1 MCILVTPVMKSY
13 AKLPTSVIIVE
24 SPSKCKLIEKYTG
37 MKCVATCGHLCEI
50 ASLANVN
57 ANNGFD
63 VKYTILDSK
72 KTQYKLL
79 KEAIQQADEVILA
92 TDDDREGEAIA
103 WHVARLFKL
112 DVAKTKR
119 ILFHE
124 ITESALQNALRKPG
138 YLNMNVVNAQRAR
151 QVLDLLVG
159 YKISPM
165 LWKEFSNESL
175 SAGRCQTPALRIVY
189 DKHVEPSN
197 ETNAYHVVGYFTSLN
212 LKFSLDRTFEN
223 KDDAFIFLN
232 DCISTKFKYSCSV
245 PIKKTY
251 KPPKPLTTSSIQQA
265 CSNQLHLSPKD
276 TMRILQ
282 HLYENG
288 YITYMRTDSQQYSAE
303 FISSVKKAITDKHG
317 TKFVNAEFATDADD
331 KCAHEA
337 IRPTNIGLEEL
348 SDVIDAKER
357 KVYNIVWTTTMQSLM
372 ADSTSMKITAKIE
385 LIDKSFFTYDSEA
398 VEFIGWKIVSGDTFD
413 DKAYQLLQT
422 IRSIDKYNKI
432 AALCVY
438 SRLKTHLTEAKLVN
452 LLEDKGIGRPSTFA
466 SLVDKIQERVY
477 VKKETIKGRSVTCKE
492 YELIDSVI
500 NEIETTRE
508 VGGEANKLII
518 QQVGLDV
525 IAFLYKNFAELFDY
539 NYTQRMEKDLD
550 SVSHGEKVW
559 TTLCDD
565 CVQQLDKIINKYKGE
580 NPNNEICIGKFEGH
594 DLILKKG
601 KFGLYANWGANNKSL
616 KEFGNRPIENITFEE
631 VEQNLIKNNSNVLR
645 EVSNTI
651 SIRKSAK
658 GEYIFYKL
666 PKMKKPSF
674 FSLAGFEHDFA
685 TCDIELIKSWVKT
698 KYNIF

>member
-1 MCILVTPVMKSY
+1 MKSY

-37 MKCVATCGHLCEI
+37 MRCVATCGHLCEI

-72 KTQYKLL
+72 KAQYKLL
-79 KEAIQQADEVILA
+79 KEEIQKADEVILA

-112 DVAKTKR
+112 DMGKTKR

-212 LKFSLDRTFEN
+212 LKFTLDRTFEN
-223 KDDAFIFLN
+223 KEDALVFFN
-232 DCISTKFKYSCSV
+232 SCIDANFKYSCSAPV
-245 PIKKTY
+245 KKTY

-288 YITYMRTDSQQYSAE
+288 YITYMRTDSQQYSSE
-303 FISSVKKAITDKHG
+303 FISSVKKVIKDKHG
-317 TKFVNAEFATDADD
+317 VKFVNAEFATDADD

-337 IRPTNIGLEEL
+337 IRPTNIGLVEL
-348 SDVIDAKER
+348 SDLMDAKER

-372 ADSTSMKITAKIE
+372 AESTSMKITAKITSAKIE
-385 LIDKSFFTYDSEA
+385 SIDNSFFTYDSEA
-398 VEFIGWKIVSGDTFD
+398 VEFLGWKIVSGDTSD
-413 DKAYQLLQT
+413 DNAYQLLQT
-422 IRSIDKYNKI
+422 IRGIEKYNKI

-438 SRLKTHLTEAKLVN
+438 SRLKAHLTEAKLVN

-477 VKKETIKGRSVTCKE
+477 VKKDSIKGRSVTCKE
-492 YELIDSVI
+492 YELVDSVV

-508 VGGEANKLII
+508 VGGESNKLII

-525 IAFLYKNFAELFDY
+525 IAFLYKNFGELFDY
-539 NYTQRMEKDLD
+539 DYTQRMEKDLD
-550 SVSHGEKVW
+550 SVSSGEKVW

-616 KEFGNRPIENITFEE
+616 KEFGNRPLENITFDE
-631 VEQNLIKNNSNVLR
+631 VEQVLVKNNTNVLR
-645 EVSNTI
+645 EISNTI

-674 FSLAGFEHDFA
+674 FSLAGFDYDFA

>member
-1 MCILVTPVMKSY
+1 MKSY
-13 AKLPTSVIIVE
+13 AKLPKSVIIVE

-37 MKCVATCGHLCEI
+37 MRCIATCGHLCEI
-50 ASLANVN
+50 SSLANVN

-63 VKYTILDSK
+63 IKYTILDSK
-72 KTQYKLL
+72 KAQYKLL
-79 KEAIQQADEVILA
+79 KEAIHGADEVILA

-124 ITESALQNALRKPG
+124 ITESALQNALRKPS
-138 YLNMNVVNAQRAR
+138 YINMNLVNAQRAR

-197 ETNAYHVVGYFTSLN
+197 ESSSYHVFGYFTSLN
-212 LKFSLDRTFEN
+212 LKFVLERTFEN
-223 KDDAFIFLN
+223 KDDVVVFLKS
-232 DCISTKFKYSCSV
+232 CIESKFKYSCSTPV
-245 PIKKTY
+245 KKIY

-288 YITYMRTDSQQYSAE
+288 YITYMRTDSQQYSSE

-317 TKFVNAEFATDADD
+317 VKFVNAEFATDADE

-337 IRPTNIGLEEL
+337 IRPTNIALEEL
-348 SDVIDAKER
+348 SDIIDAKER

-372 ADSTSMKITAKIE
+372 SESTSMKITAKIE
-385 LIDKSFFTYDSEA
+385 LTDKSFFTYDSELI
-398 VEFIGWKIVSGDTFD
+398 EFLGWKIISGETCD

-422 IRSIDKYNKI
+422 IRTIEKYNKI
-432 AALCVY
+432 AAVCMY

-477 VKKETIKGRSVTCKE
+477 VKKENVKGRSVTCKE
-492 YELIDSVI
+492 YELVDSVVR
-500 NEIETTRE
+500 EIETTRE

-525 IAFLYKNFAELFDY
+525 ISFLYKNFAELFDY
-539 NYTQRMEKDLD
+539 NYTQRMEQDLD
-550 SVSHGEKVW
+550 SVSNGEKVW
-559 TTLCDD
+559 TTLCHD

-580 NPNNEICIGKFEGH
+580 NPNNEICIGQFEGH

-616 KEFGNRPIENITFEE
+616 KEFGNRPLENITFDE
-631 VEQNLIKNNSNVLR
+631 VEQVLVKNNTNVLR

-658 GEYIFYKL
+658 GDYIFYKL

-674 FSLAGFEHDFA
+674 FSLAGFDHDFA
-685 TCDIELIKSWVKT
+685 TCDIELVKAWVKT

>member
-1 MCILVTPVMKSY
+1 MR
-13 AKLPTSVIIVE
+13 
-24 SPSKCKLIEKYTG
+24 
-37 MKCVATCGHLCEI
+37 CVATCGHLCEI

-72 KTQYKLL
+72 KAQYKLL

-138 YLNMNVVNAQRAR
+138 YINMNLVNAQRAR

-212 LKFSLDRTFEN
+212 LKFNLDRTFEN

-232 DCISTKFKYSCSV
+232 DCISTKFKYTCSAPV
-245 PIKKTY
+245 KKTY

-303 FISSVKKAITDKHG
+303 FISSVKKAITSKHG
-317 TKFVNAEFATDADD
+317 TKFVNAEFANNVDD

-337 IRPTNIGLEEL
+337 IRPTNIALEEL
-348 SDVIDAKER
+348 SDLIDAKER

-398 VEFIGWKIVSGDTFD
+398 IEFLGWKIVSGEPCD

-422 IRSIDKYNKI
+422 IRSIEKYNKI

-539 NYTQRMEKDLD
+539 DYTQRMEKDLD

-580 NPNNEICIGKFEGH
+580 NPNNEICIGQFEGH

-674 FSLAGFEHDFA
+674 FSLAGFDDDFA
-685 TCDIELIKSWVKT
+685 TCDIEIIKSWVKT

>member
-1 MCILVTPVMKSY
+1 MKSY

-37 MKCVATCGHLCEI
+37 MRCVATCGHLCEI

-72 KTQYKLL
+72 KAQYKLL
-79 KEAIQQADEVILA
+79 KEAIQKADEVILA

-124 ITESALQNALRKPG
+124 ITESALQTALRKPG

-212 LKFSLDRTFEN
+212 LKFNLDRTFEN
-223 KDDAFIFLN
+223 KEDAVLFLN
-232 DCISTKFKYSCSV
+232 SCIDAKFKYSCSAPV
-245 PIKKTY
+245 KKTY

-282 HLYENG
+282 HLYESG
-288 YITYMRTDSQQYSAE
+288 YITYMRTDSQQYSRE

-317 TKFVNAEFATDADD
+317 ARFVNAEFTTDTDD

-348 SDVIDAKER
+348 SDLMDAKER

-372 ADSTSMKITAKIE
+372 AESTSMKITAKIGC
-385 LIDKSFFTYDSEA
+385 DSDCAFTYDSEA
-398 VEFIGWKIVSGDTFD
+398 VEFLGWKIVKGDTSD

-422 IRSIDKYNKI
+422 IRSIEKYNKI

-438 SRLKTHLTEAKLVN
+438 SHLKAHLTEAKLVN

-477 VKKETIKGRSVTCKE
+477 VKKDSIKGRSVTCQE
-492 YELIDSVI
+492 YELVDSVV

-508 VGGEANKLII
+508 VGGESNKLII

-539 NYTQRMEKDLD
+539 DYTQRMEKDLD
-550 SVSHGEKVW
+550 LVSHGEKVW

-616 KEFGNRPIENITFEE
+616 KEFGNRPLENITFDE
-631 VEQNLIKNNSNVLR
+631 VEQILIKNNSNVLR
-645 EVSNTI
+645 EISNTI

-658 GEYIFYKL
+658 GDYIFYKL

-674 FSLAGFEHDFA
+674 FSLTGFDHDFA
-685 TCDIELIKSWVKT
+685 TCDIETIKEWIKT

>member
-1 MCILVTPVMKSY
+1 MKSY

-37 MKCVATCGHLCEI
+37 MRCVATCGHLCEI

-72 KTQYKLL
+72 KAQYKLL
-79 KEAIQQADEVILA
+79 KEEIQKADEVILA

-112 DVAKTKR
+112 DMGKTKR

-197 ETNAYHVVGYFTSLN
+197 ETNSYHVVGYFTSLN

-223 KDDAFIFLN
+223 KDDALVFLN
-232 DCISTKFKYSCSV
+232 SCIDAKFKYTCSAPV
-245 PIKKTY
+245 KKTY

-282 HLYENG
+282 HLYESG
-288 YITYMRTDSQQYSAE
+288 YITYMRTDSQQYSSE

-317 TKFVNAEFATDADD
+317 IRFVNAEFATDADD

-348 SDVIDAKER
+348 SDLMDAKER

-372 ADSTSMKITAKIE
+372 AESTSMKITAKIGC
-385 LIDKSFFTYDSEA
+385 DSDCAFTYDSEA
-398 VEFIGWKIVSGDTFD
+398 VEFLGWKIVSGDTSD
-413 DKAYQLLQT
+413 EKAYQLLQT
-422 IRSIDKYNKI
+422 MRSIEKYNKI

-438 SRLKTHLTEAKLVN
+438 SRFKTHLTEAKLVN

-477 VKKETIKGRSVTCKE
+477 VKKDSIKGRSVTCKE

-500 NEIETTRE
+500 SEIETTRE
-508 VGGEANKLII
+508 VGGESNKLII

-525 IAFLYKNFAELFDY
+525 IVFLYKNFAELFDY
-539 NYTQRMEKDLD
+539 DYTQRMEKDLD
-550 SVSHGEKVW
+550 SVSNGEKVW

-616 KEFGNRPIENITFEE
+616 KEFGNRPLENITFDE
-631 VEQNLIKNNSNVLR
+631 VEQVLVKNNTNVLR
-645 EVSNTI
+645 EISNTI

-674 FSLAGFEHDFA
+674 FSLAGFDHDFA

>member
-1 MCILVTPVMKSY
+1 MKSY
-13 AKLPTSVIIVE
+13 ANLPKSVIIVE

-37 MKCVATCGHLCEI
+37 MRCVATCGHLCEI
-50 ASLANVN
+50 ATLADVN
-57 ANNGFD
+57 IINGFD
-63 VKYTILDSK
+63 VKYKILDSK

-79 KEAIQQADEVILA
+79 KEAIQGADEVILA

-124 ITESALQNALRKPG
+124 ITESALQNALRNPG
-138 YLNMNVVNAQRAR
+138 YINMNVVNAQRAR

-165 LWKEFSNESL
+165 LWKEFSNDSL

-197 ETNAYHVVGYFTSLN
+197 ETNSYHVVGYFTSLN
-212 LKFSLDRTFEN
+212 LKFSLDRTFDN

-232 DCISTKFKYSCSV
+232 DCISLKFKYTCSDPV
-245 PIKKTY
+245 KKTY

-288 YITYMRTDSQQYSAE
+288 YITYMRTDSQQYSTE
-303 FISSVKKAITDKHG
+303 FISSVNKVILDRHG
-317 TKFVNAEFATDADD
+317 EKYVNLNFATDADD

-337 IRPTNIGLEEL
+337 IRPTNIHLEEL

-357 KVYNIVWTTTMQSLM
+357 KVYKIVWTTTMQSLM
-372 ADSTSMKITAKIE
+372 SDSTSMKITAKIE
-385 LIDKSFFTYDSEA
+385 STKIETDSDWAFTYDSEA
-398 VEFIGWKIVSGDTFD
+398 LGFLGWKIVLGDTSD

-422 IRSIDKYNKI
+422 IHTIEKYNKM

-438 SRLKTHLTEAKLVN
+438 SHLKSHLTEAKLVN
-452 LLEDKGIGRPSTFA
+452 LLEAKGIGRPSTFA

-477 VKKETIKGRSVTCKE
+477 VKKESIKGRTITCKE

-500 NEIETTRE
+500 NEIEITRE
-508 VGGEANKLII
+508 IGEESNKLII
-518 QQVGLDV
+518 QQVGIDV
-525 IAFLYKNFAELFDY
+525 IGFLYKNFTDLFDY
-539 NYTQRMEKDLD
+539 DYTQRMEKDLD

-565 CVQQLDKIINKYKGE
+565 CVQQLDTIINKYKGE

-594 DLILKKG
+594 ELILKKG
-601 KFGLYANWGANNKSL
+601 KFGLYANWGVNNKSL
-616 KEFGNRPIENITFEE
+616 KELGNRPLENITFDE
-631 VEQNLIKNNSNVLR
+631 VEQILIKKNTNYLR
-645 EVSNTI
+645 EISNTI

-658 GEYIFYKL
+658 GDYIFYKL

-674 FSLAGFEHDFA
+674 FSLAGFDHDIA

-698 KYNIF
+698 KYKIF

>member
-1 MCILVTPVMKSY
+1 MKSY

-37 MKCVATCGHLCEI
+37 MRCVATCGHLCEI

-72 KTQYKLL
+72 KAQYKLL
-79 KEAIQQADEVILA
+79 KEAIQKADEVILA

-124 ITESALQNALRKPG
+124 ITESALQTALRKPG

-212 LKFSLDRTFEN
+212 LKFNLDRTFEN
-223 KDDAFIFLN
+223 KEDAVLFLN
-232 DCISTKFKYSCSV
+232 SCIDAKFKYSCSAPV
-245 PIKKTY
+245 KKTY

-282 HLYENG
+282 HLYESG
-288 YITYMRTDSQQYSAE
+288 YITYMRTDSQQYSRE

-317 TKFVNAEFATDADD
+317 ARFVNAEFTTDTDD

-348 SDVIDAKER
+348 SDLMDAKER

-372 ADSTSMKITAKIE
+372 AESTSMKITAKIGC
-385 LIDKSFFTYDSEA
+385 DSDCAFTYDSEA
-398 VEFIGWKIVSGDTFD
+398 VEFLGWKIVKGDTSD
-413 DKAYQLLQT
+413 DNAYQLLQT
-422 IRSIDKYNKI
+422 IRSIEKYNKI

-438 SRLKTHLTEAKLVN
+438 SHLKAHLTEAKLVN

-492 YELIDSVI
+492 YELVDSVV

-508 VGGEANKLII
+508 VGGESNKLII

-539 NYTQRMEKDLD
+539 DYTQRMEKDLD
-550 SVSHGEKVW
+550 LVSHGEKVW

-616 KEFGNRPIENITFEE
+616 KEFGNRPLENITFDE
-631 VEQNLIKNNSNVLR
+631 VEQILIKNNSNVLR
-645 EVSNTI
+645 EISNTI

-658 GEYIFYKL
+658 GDYIFYKL

-674 FSLAGFEHDFA
+674 FSLTGFDHDFA
-685 TCDIELIKSWVKT
+685 TCDIEIIKEWIKT

>member
-1 MCILVTPVMKSY
+1 MYHEYIIIQVMKSY

-79 KEAIQQADEVILA
+79 KEAIQGADEVILA

-124 ITESALQNALRKPG
+124 ITESALQSALRKPG

-385 LIDKSFFTYDSEA
+385 LIDKSIFTYDSEA
-398 VEFIGWKIVSGDTFD
+398 VEFIGWKIVSGDTCD
-413 DKAYQLLQT
+413 DRAYQLLQT

-539 NYTQRMEKDLD
+539 DYTQRMEKDLD
-550 SVSHGEKVW
+550 SVSHGRFSRAFAHLGPDAR
-559 TTLCDD
+559 T
-565 CVQQLDKIINKYKGE
+565 
-580 NPNNEICIGKFEGH
+580 
-594 DLILKKG
+594 
-601 KFGLYANWGANNKSL
+601 GA
-616 KEFGNRPIENITFEE
+616 R
-631 VEQNLIKNNSNVLR
+631 R
-645 EVSNTI
+645 
-651 SIRKSAK
+651 R
-658 GEYIFYKL
+658 
-666 PKMKKPSF
+666 
-674 FSLAGFEHDFA
+674 
-685 TCDIELIKSWVKT
+685 
-698 KYNIF
+698 

>member
-1 MCILVTPVMKSY
+1 MKSY

-37 MKCVATCGHLCEI
+37 MRCVATCGHLCEI

-72 KTQYKLL
+72 KAQYKLL

-138 YLNMNVVNAQRAR
+138 YINMNLVNAQRAR

-212 LKFSLDRTFEN
+212 LKFNLDRTFEN

-232 DCISTKFKYSCSV
+232 DCISTKFKYTCSAPV
-245 PIKKTY
+245 KKTY

-303 FISSVKKAITDKHG
+303 FISSVKKAITSKHG
-317 TKFVNAEFATDADD
+317 TKFVNAEFANNVDD

-337 IRPTNIGLEEL
+337 IRPTNIALEEL
-348 SDVIDAKER
+348 SDLIDAKER

-398 VEFIGWKIVSGDTFD
+398 IEFLGWKIVSGEPCD

-432 AALCVY
+432 DALCVY

-539 NYTQRMEKDLD
+539 DYTQRMEKDLD

-580 NPNNEICIGKFEGH
+580 NPNNEICIGQFEGH

-674 FSLAGFEHDFA
+674 FSLAGFDDDFA
-685 TCDIELIKSWVKT
+685 TCDIEIIKSWVKT

>member
-1 MCILVTPVMKSY
+1 MKSY

-79 KEAIQQADEVILA
+79 KEAIQGADEVILA

-124 ITESALQNALRKPG
+124 ITESALQSALRKPG

-189 DKHVEPSN
+189 NKHVEPSN
-197 ETNAYHVVGYFTSLN
+197 ETNAYHVFGYFTSLN

-251 KPPKPLTTSSIQQA
+251 KPPKPLTTSSIQQS

-317 TKFVNAEFATDADD
+317 SKFVNTEFSTDADD

-477 VKKETIKGRSVTCKE
+477 VKKDTIKGRSVTCKE
-492 YELIDSVI
+492 YELIDSFI

-539 NYTQRMEKDLD
+539 DYTQRMEKDLD

-631 VEQNLIKNNSNVLR
+631 VEQNLIKNNTNVLR

-685 TCDIELIKSWVKT
+685 TCDIELIKTWVKT

>member
-1 MCILVTPVMKSY
+1 MKSY

-37 MKCVATCGHLCEI
+37 MRCVATCGHLCEI

-57 ANNGFD
+57 ASNGFD

-72 KTQYKLL
+72 KAQYKLL
-79 KEAIQQADEVILA
+79 KEAIQKADEVILA

-124 ITESALQNALRKPG
+124 ITESALQTALRKPG

-212 LKFSLDRTFEN
+212 LKFNLDRTFEN
-223 KDDAFIFLN
+223 KEDAVLFLN
-232 DCISTKFKYSCSV
+232 SCIDAKFKYSCSAPV
-245 PIKKTY
+245 KKTY

-288 YITYMRTDSQQYSAE
+288 YITYMRTDSQQYSSE

-317 TKFVNAEFATDADD
+317 ITFVNAEFATDADD

-348 SDVIDAKER
+348 SDLMDAKER

-372 ADSTSMKITAKIE
+372 AESTSMKITAKIGC
-385 LIDKSFFTYDSEA
+385 DSDCAFTYDSEA
-398 VEFIGWKIVSGDTFD
+398 VEFLGWKIVKGDTSD

-422 IRSIDKYNKI
+422 IRSIEKYNKI

-438 SRLKTHLTEAKLVN
+438 SHLKAHLTEAKLVN

-492 YELIDSVI
+492 YELVDSVV

-508 VGGEANKLII
+508 VGGESNKLII

-539 NYTQRMEKDLD
+539 DYTQRMEKDLD
-550 SVSHGEKVW
+550 LVSHGEKVW

-616 KEFGNRPIENITFEE
+616 KEFGNRPLENITFDE
-631 VEQNLIKNNSNVLR
+631 VEQILIKNNSNVLR
-645 EVSNTI
+645 EISNTI

-658 GEYIFYKL
+658 GDYIFYKL

-674 FSLAGFEHDFA
+674 FSLTGFDHDFA
-685 TCDIELIKSWVKT
+685 TCDIETIKEWIKT

>member
-1 MCILVTPVMKSY
+1 MKSY

-79 KEAIQQADEVILA
+79 KEAIQGAYEVILA

-189 DKHVEPSN
+189 DKHIEPTN
-197 ETNAYHVVGYFTSLN
+197 ETLSYHVFGYFTSLN
-212 LKFSLDRTFEN
+212 LKFTLDKTFEN
-223 KDDAFIFLN
+223 KDDAFVFLN
-232 DCISTKFKYSCSV
+232 DCIRVKFKYSCSEPV
-245 PIKKTY
+245 EKIY

-265 CSNQLHLSPKD
+265 CSNQMHLSPKD

-288 YITYMRTDSQQYSAE
+288 YITYMRTDSQQYSSE
-303 FISSVKKAITDKHG
+303 FMSVAKKAIIDKHG
-317 TKFVNAEFATDADD
+317 DKFVNPNFGCANTNE

-348 SDVIDAKER
+348 SDIIEAKER
-357 KVYNIVWTTTMQSLM
+357 KVYKIIWTTTMQSLM
-372 ADSTSMKITAKIE
+372 SDSMSTKITAR
-385 LIDKSFFTYDSEA
+385 IDSSDKKNKWAFTYDSES
-398 VEFIGWKIVSGDTFD
+398 VDFMGWKIIANNNDTNTNNE
-413 DKAYQLLQT
+413 YLLLQS
-422 IRSIDKYNKI
+422 IRSIERYNKI
-432 AALCVY
+432 SAVCLYNHV
-438 SRLKTHLTEAKLVN
+438 KTHLTEARLVN
-452 LLEDKGIGRPSTFA
+452 LLEEKGIGRPSTFA

-477 VKKETIKGRSVTCKE
+477 VKKDTIKGKSITCRE
-492 YELIDSVI
+492 YELVDSVI
-500 NEIETTRE
+500 SELDTTRE
-508 VGGEANKLII
+508 IGNEKNKLVI
-518 QQVGLDV
+518 QQTGIDV
-525 IAFLYKNFAELFDY
+525 IKFLFDNFPTLFDY
-539 NYTQRMEKDLD
+539 DYTRQMEDGLD
-550 SVSHGEKVW
+550 SVSNGVANW
-559 TTLCDD
+559 TEVCDKCLKD
-565 CVQQLDKIINKYKGE
+565 LDIMINKFKNT
-580 NPNNEICIGKFEGH
+580 NPNNEINIGKYEGH
-594 DLILKKG
+594 DLLLKKG
-601 KFGLYANWGANNKSL
+601 KFGLYATWGTNTKSL
-616 KEFGNRPIENITFEE
+616 KEFGNRPIESIPFNE
-631 VEQNLIKNNSNVLR
+631 VEALLEKNTTNMVRELSNNV
-645 EVSNTI
+645 
-651 SIRKSAK
+651 SIRKSIK
-658 GEYIFYKL
+658 GDYIFYKL

-674 FSLAGFEHDFA
+674 FKLDGFDNDYIN
-685 TCDIELIKSWVKT
+685 CDVELIKSWIKE
-698 KYNIF
+698 KYNIY